1 MFISCTARFLE
12 MCNQPD
18 AMQALTY
25 LQTDISALVN
35 HSDEEESAQFRSLL
49 THLLSQSSR
58 NLTVAPGAPQYGGV
72 GPAFEDGDGDND
84 AHMDGA
90 AEPTTMA
97 TPSAAPRSGHA
108 QPSSPLTPR
117 PEVDQATKDME
128 KERHRRRNEIF
139 EEVLMFFD
147 PSSKQP
153 QTDLLD
159 LIHVE
164 PNDM

>member
-1 MFISCTARFLE
+1 

-58 NLTVAPGAPQYGGV
+58 ATQTPAVAEPQYVGGV
-72 GPAFEDGDGDND
+72 GPVAAYEEGDEDIQ
-84 AHMDGA
+84 MDSDTPIT
-90 AEPTTMA
+90 PTS
-97 TPSAAPRSGHA
+97 TPPTALKSQPLF
-108 QPSSPLTPR
+108 PSSPSSLLPP
-117 PEVDQATKDME
+117 PEIDQATREME

-139 EEVLMFFD
+139 EEVLRFFD

-164 PNDM
+164 PDDM

>member
-1 MFISCTARFLE
+1 

-58 NLTVAPGAPQYGGV
+58 NPTTAPAAAAPQYGGV
-72 GPAFEDGDGDND
+72 GPVAAYEDGDGDED
-84 AHMDGA
+84 THMDGV
-90 AEPTTMA
+90 AEPTPLTPIA
-97 TPSAAPRSGHA
+97 TPPAAPKLSRA
-108 QPSSPLTPR
+108 QSIFSPLTSPPQ

-139 EEVLMFFD
+139 EEVLRFFD

-164 PNDM
+164 PDDM